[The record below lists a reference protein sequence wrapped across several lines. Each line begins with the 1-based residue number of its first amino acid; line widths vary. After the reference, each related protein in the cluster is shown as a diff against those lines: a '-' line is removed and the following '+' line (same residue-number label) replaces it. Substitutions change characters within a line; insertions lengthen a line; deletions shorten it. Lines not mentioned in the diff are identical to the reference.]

1 MNKKLNET
9 CFSKL
14 TEDERGWVSEMMT
27 GVSNLFFYDESK
39 IISIRIGTDESEP
52 TSIQF
57 RLIHNGHEGNLYLE
71 LEDKDLGNG
80 NSGSLRIQNSNSFNI
95 YYCISEKVMTQV
107 LQLTPLI
114 SQGKLDINFQLNSD
128 RDGLESGFHLKNFK
142 IEYVRDVQ
150 EDY

>member
-1 MNKKLNET
+1 MNKELNET

-39 IISIRIGTDESEP
+39 IINIRIGIDESEP

-80 NSGSLRIQNSNSFNI
+80 NSGSLEIQNSNHFDI
-95 YYCISEKVMTQV
+95 YYYISEKVMNQV

-128 RDGLESGFHLKNFK
+128 RDGFESGFHLKNFK
-142 IEYVRDVQ
+142 IEYISEVL
-150 EDY
+150 